1 MKTYKRIGWFAG
13 VISALLFSII
23 QAAPLQDEFA
33 QLNTQREK
41 RETLIDYLKASN
53 ETREGVDGLL
63 KIEDSMPLAAK
74 AVLHAENKD
83 RQRMFAII
91 ATLENI
97 SASQVAKQFAQR
109 MGVDTSAPEFV
120 TTLRLHGS
128 NTVGASLA
136 PEIVKAFLAKLGHS
150 EISVEKE
157 GVESKIRYKQLGKRE
172 IGVVEIKAHGSSTAF
187 GETSSSK
194 NVGLFRGFA
203 DIGMASRQIK
213 EKEQV
218 KLADVGK
225 GDLRS
230 AASEFPIALDGVA
243 VIVNRSNPIQELTVQ
258 QVAELFSG
266 KIKNWKQ
273 LGGADQPVSIFAR
286 DDQSGTWDTFKSRV
300 LKPSKV
306 SLSDTNVKRYE
317 DSGLLV
323 RNVASE
329 RGGIGFCGL
338 AYVDSSVSGVGV
350 KASANTRGF
359 QPTRLTVKTQ
369 DYPLA
374 RLLYF
379 YLPIDANNM
388 ARDLVKFA
396 MSNEGQAVVDQVGL
410 VGQGLSTKQDAS
422 NAAKL
427 KKQLLMDSSAPQ
439 RYKDLIADAD
449 RRDTQA
455 NIRFMF
461 GSNNPDVNSINNLDR
476 IASYLANAGSENYTV
491 ILAGFA
497 DSVGKKSSNLS
508 LSERRANVI
517 KDLLQAKGVQN
528 VIATG
533 FGEAMPVADND
544 SDAGRS
550 KNRRVEVWLKRD

>member
-1 MKTYKRIGWFAG
+1 MKTTKKIAWFIGL
-13 VISALLFSII
+13 ISALMMSMAP
-23 QAAPLQDEFA
+23 AATLNEEFA
-33 QLNTQREK
+33 SLKDQREK
-41 RETLIDYLKASN
+41 RETLIDYLKTTKEAS
-53 ETREGVDGLL
+53 EGVDGLL
-63 KIEDSMPLAAK
+63 KLKDSMPLAAK
-74 AVLHAENKD
+74 AVVHAENKD

-91 ATLENI
+91 ATLENT
-97 SASQVAKQFAQR
+97 SAANVAKLFAQR

-172 IGVVEIKAHGSSTAF
+172 ISVVEIKAHGSSTAF
-187 GETSSSK
+187 GETTSSK
-194 NVGLFRGFA
+194 NVGLFKGFA

-213 EKEQV
+213 DKEQV
-218 KLADVGK
+218 KLSDIGK

-230 AASEFPIALDGVA
+230 AACEFPIALDGVA
-243 VIVNRSNPIQELTVQ
+243 IIVNRNNPIQELTVQ
-258 QVAELFSG
+258 QVAALFSG
-266 KIKNWKQ
+266 QVKNWKE
-273 LGGADQPVSIFAR
+273 LGGPDQAVNVYAR
-286 DDQSGTWDTFKSRV
+286 DEQSGTWDTFKSRV
-300 LKPSKV
+300 LKPTKAK
-306 SLSDTNVKRYE
+306 LRSDQVKRFE

-323 RNVASE
+323 RNVASD

-350 KASANTRGF
+350 KASASTRGF

-379 YLPIDANNM
+379 YLPIDSNDM

-410 VGQGLSTKQDAS
+410 VGQGLSTQQDAN

-427 KKQLLMDSSAPQ
+427 KKQLLMDSAVPQ

-476 IASYLANAGSENYTV
+476 IASYLANAGRENYTV

-497 DSVGKKSSNLS
+497 DSVGEKSSNLR

-517 KDLLQAKGVQN
+517 KNLLQAKGVQS
-528 VIATG
+528 VVATG
-533 FGEAMPVADND
+533 FGESMPVADND

-550 KNRRVEVWLKRD
+550 KNRRVEVWIKRN